1 MPIAR
6 PRDRSRFPVWA
17 AAVLFFAIAAVA
29 LTVLVK
35 GSMYWCSLQR
45 KAERDH
51 LVNDV
56 LPSLGLAIQT
66 PGAATDSESTALEGE
81 QV

>member
-1 MPIAR
+1 M
-6 PRDRSRFPVWA
+6 WA

-35 GSMYWCSLQR
+35 GSMYWCRLQR

-56 LPSLGLAIQT
+56 LPSLGLTVQK
-66 PGAATDSESTALEGE
+66 PGAAADSESTSLEGE